1 MFSLFVYFLRET
13 KAPSSYQNN
22 YGFQRRYTCLG
33 KIERKNEWKYSL
45 ILRGGIYHCILPK
58 WSCAQFTN
66 VCIRNYLC
74 CSTSYFIFGRRGWVG
89 FGGGFVLFISKTLGV
104 IEDWSQENAQNRSR
118 VGLPSARSR
127 VGLTCTKPRV
137 LTAPRKNMI
146 TQLTLRS
153 VIYFHAKSNFL
164 RQCVI
169 DVKMTAFKT
178 VLRVTRSIMPE
189 FWVLQM
195 K

>member
-1 MFSLFVYFLRET
+1 MEIQSNTQGRDISLYSAKVVLCTIY
-13 KAPSSYQNN
+13 KCMYQNLSVLLDLLF
-22 YGFQRRYTCLG
+22 YFWREG
-33 KIERKNEWKYSL
+33 E
-45 ILRGGIYHCILPK
+45 RGGCGWFCSIYLQTSGCHRGLKSGKCSKQI
-58 WSCAQFTN
+58 SRGFTL
-66 VCIRNYLC
+66 Y
-74 CSTSYFIFGRRGWVG
+74 
-89 FGGGFVLFISKTLGV
+89 KT
-104 IEDWSQENAQNRSR
+104 
-118 VGLPSARSR
+118 R
-127 VGLTCTKPRV
+127 VGLTCTKPTA

-189 FWVLQM
+189 F
-195 K
+195 